1 MGGLTG
7 ILIIIIVL
15 LLVSGFRKLPDVGTG
30 LGQTIRNFRRSL
42 NEPDEIDV
50 TPRANSGKQNHDKKD
65 GDKMDSDKKDGEE
78 PKD

>member
-30 LGQTIRNFRRSL
+30 LGQSIRNFRRSL

-50 TPRANSGKQNHDKKD
+50 TPRSESDKQGQGKKD
-65 GDKMDSDKKDGEE
+65 RDKKDGEE
-78 PKD
+78 SKD

>member
-30 LGQTIRNFRRSL
+30 LGQSIRNFRRSL

-50 TPRANSGKQNHDKKD
+50 TPRAEPDKQGQGKKD
-65 GDKMDSDKKDGEE
+65 GDKKDGEE
-78 PKD
+78 SKD